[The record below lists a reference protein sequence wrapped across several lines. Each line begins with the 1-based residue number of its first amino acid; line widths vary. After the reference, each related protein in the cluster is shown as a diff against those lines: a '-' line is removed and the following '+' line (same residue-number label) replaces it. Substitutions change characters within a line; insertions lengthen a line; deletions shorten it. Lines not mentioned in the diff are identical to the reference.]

1 MHQMDIQKAHIAR
14 KWKKTRT
21 NKNRRTH
28 NRKSKKSK
36 TNQYARMHS
45 MDRQYIAL
53 LRNFKN

>member
-28 NRKSKKSK
+28 NRKFYK
-36 TNQYARMHS
+36 MHQ
-45 MDRQYIAL
+45 MDIQKAYIARKL
-53 LRNFKN
+53 KKTRKNCFSI